1 MATTPATTTPGAATP
16 VAHRRSLRE
25 RISESAGAL
34 NEPQYRRY
42 WLGSLASVGAIQ
54 VAMIGMLWLIKN
66 DLGGSASTLGY
77 LGGALAI
84 PTILVNLFG
93 GVLAD
98 RLDRRV
104 IMMVISGATA
114 ALLTLLG
121 VLVVS
126 GIAQIW
132 HVLVIAAL
140 QGFFQGFDGPV
151 RSSFFPL
158 LVERKNMMSAVALNT
173 VMWQFS
179 RIVTPAVAG
188 FAITLMGTESVF
200 FAGAVGWVTML
211 IIIFTLRVPHTKPE
225 TRRNVMRELGEGV
238 GFIARNRLFAVIVP
252 LTFANMFFGMQYLQL
267 MPLFAIRH
275 GVGVAGM
282 SVIFTF
288 LGIGA
293 ISGTLLIGKR
303 QRSRHLGKTM
313 LGGTFLFSLLMPAF
327 AFAPTYPVALAMIY
341 LVGIAN
347 SIFLISSMTSLQLRV
362 PPQLRGRV
370 MGIYTI
376 TFSLIPLGGLMGGL
390 VAELLDERWAVTIS
404 AAVLSLIVIGVFA
417 TQREVRELSGVE
429 LEQDVPAGGPALKEA

>member
-1 MATTPATTTPGAATP
+1 MATTPAVTTPVEP
-16 VAHRRSLRE
+16 QRSLRE
-25 RISESAGAL
+25 RIRKSAGAL
-34 NEPQYRRY
+34 NEPKYRRY

-77 LGGALAI
+77 LGGAIAI

-114 ALLTLLG
+114 GLMTLLA
-121 VLVVS
+121 VLVVTEV
-126 GIAQIW
+126 AEIW
-132 HVLVIAAL
+132 HVLVIAAV

-158 LVERKNMMSAVALNT
+158 LIQRKQMMSAVALNS

-179 RIVTPAVAG
+179 RILTPLVAG
-188 FAITLMGTESVF
+188 FAIEYMGTGSVF
-200 FAGAVGWVTML
+200 FAGAVGWITML
-211 IIIFTLRVPHTKPE
+211 LIIFTLRVPHTKPDV
-225 TRRNVMRELGEGV
+225 RRKVMQELGEGAR
-238 GFIARNRLFAVIVP
+238 FITRNRLFTVIVP

-267 MPLFAIRH
+267 MPLFAERH
-275 GVGVAGM
+275 DVGASGM

-288 LGIGA
+288 LGLGA
-293 ISGTLLIGKR
+293 ITGTLIISRR
-303 QRSRHLGKTM
+303 QRSVHIGKTM
-313 LGGTFLFSLLMPAF
+313 LAASFLFGMLIPGF
-327 AFAPTYPVALAMIY
+327 AFAPGYPVALAFIFF
-341 LVGIAN
+341 VGVSN
-347 SIFLISSMTSLQLRV
+347 SIFLISSMTALQLRV

-376 TFSLIPLGGLMGGL
+376 TFSLIPLGGLMGG
-390 VAELLDERWAVTIS
+390 VIAEALDERWAVTIS
-404 AAVLSLIVIGVFA
+404 AVVLSLIVIGVFA
-417 TQREVRELSGVE
+417 TQKEVRNLSGAE
-429 LEQDVPAGGPALKEA
+429 LEQDVPTSRPALKEA